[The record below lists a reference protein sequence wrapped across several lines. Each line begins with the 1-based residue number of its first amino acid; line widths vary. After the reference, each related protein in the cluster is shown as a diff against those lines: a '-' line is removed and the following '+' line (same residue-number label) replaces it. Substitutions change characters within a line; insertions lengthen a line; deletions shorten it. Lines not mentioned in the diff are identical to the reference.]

1 MTDIIPFTFINEDK
15 VKTQLK
21 ERLWYPF
28 YVGIDIGADFHV
40 ASCIQMEA
48 FRDGTWKRQK
58 TMKFNSD
65 SFGISD
71 FMSALKH
78 LQRQFGLKPED
89 FFMLLE
95 PTGGHYS
102 FLLQRILL
110 DEGYSLFQ
118 VENKAVKEFR
128 ENTLGNKE
136 KSDAI
141 DARVMSYMG
150 WHKTLHPDMKNVRIV
165 KPASITQSIF
175 RTLMRDR
182 WLLTTQLTRR
192 KNQVQQLLQVTHP
205 DIKRAFK
212 KPGNITVLKLIKEY
226 PTALDMKKASEEE
239 LYRTIIKTGAKTVA
253 KKASKVLYEV
263 LPNTVALHVPH
274 MVGRQ
279 NWLIEEAIRIEESR
293 NQVDEYIHSLLH
305 GDPKQGIDAHP
316 YTELLFSFPTMSDGW
331 ACTLIGTIGDADRF
345 STYKEF
351 KKYLGVSAENKQS
364 GTSVKGTHQTYS
376 GTRDTRRI
384 LFQMSLTLISGVK
397 PSVFKVY
404 YDRLVERG
412 MPKRKAI
419 GHLCG
424 KIAKLLY
431 AMLKYNQKYDPIK
444 HASDCGVVW
453 NDLIG
458 QKVATD
464 PDLFL
469 EEAEELAGISNTDT
483 SIDEE

>member
-1 MTDIIPFTFINEDK
+1 MTEVIPFSFIDEGK
-15 VKTQLK
+15 SKIPQ
-21 ERLWYPF
+21 ERMWYPF

-58 TMKFNSD
+58 TMKFNAD

-71 FMSALKH
+71 FLSALKKI
-78 LQRQFGLKPED
+78 QVQFGLNPED

-102 FLLQRILL
+102 FLIQRILL
-110 DEGYSLFQ
+110 NEGYSLFQ

-141 DARVMSYMG
+141 DARVMAYMG

-192 KNQVQQLLQVTHP
+192 KNQVQQLLQITHP

-226 PTALDMKKASEEE
+226 PTALDMREATQEE
-239 LYRTIIKTGAKTVA
+239 LYRAIIRSGAKTVA
-253 KKASKVLYEV
+253 KKASKALAEV
-263 LPNTVALHVPH
+263 LPKTVAIDVPH
-274 MVGRQ
+274 LVGRQ
-279 NWLIEEAIRIEESR
+279 MWLIEEAIRIEESR
-293 NQVDEYIHSLLH
+293 NQVDEYLHSLLH
-305 GDPKQGIDAHP
+305 GDTEKGIEAHP
-316 YTELLFSFPTMSDGW
+316 YTDLLYSFPTMSNGW
-331 ACTLIGTIGDADRF
+331 ACTLIGTIGDAERF

-364 GTSVKGTHQTYS
+364 GTSVKGTHQTFS
-376 GTRDTRRI
+376 GARDTRRI

-397 PSVFKVY
+397 PTVFKVY

-424 KIAKLLY
+424 KIAKLFY
-431 AMLKYNQKYDPIK
+431 TMLKFNQKYDPVK
-444 HASDCGVVW
+444 HANDCGIIWSDVFKE
-453 NDLIG
+453 
-458 QKVATD
+458 KVQTD
-464 PDLFL
+464 PELFL
-469 EEAEELAGISNTDT
+469 EEAEEMAGVNSNEN
-483 SIDEE
+483 INEEE